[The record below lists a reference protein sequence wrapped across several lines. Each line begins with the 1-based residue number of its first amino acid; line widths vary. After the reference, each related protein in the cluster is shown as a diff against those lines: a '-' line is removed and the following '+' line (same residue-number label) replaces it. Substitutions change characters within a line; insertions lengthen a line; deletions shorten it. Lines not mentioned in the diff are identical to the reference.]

1 MSKDKKLGRGL
12 QDLLE
17 QQKNA
22 SLKAQQNVSSENKE
36 QNTHKKAQ
44 EEIAAEKQPKD
55 GDIELK
61 ESVADQKLEQNKNN
75 TAQDKKDREE
85 TRNESTLS
93 IKEKEEEKSLENT
106 ESEADTEFFHTI
118 RKEVE
123 EAKKDVEGLQEEIS
137 SVSTLRNTSE
147 NAGNETA
154 KTLMDYM
161 NDNKNEDVEDSAS
174 DRKVNVQKA
183 TNVQVLTVYD
193 ENGDDTDRIYNIS
206 VSLIDSNPWQPRRV
220 FQGSE
225 ITELAESL
233 KMHGLLQPIV
243 LREFRNRYQLVA
255 GERRLRA
262 ALKLNWTQVPATII
276 DATDREMA
284 ELALIENVQRKD
296 LNPIEKAL
304 SFDKY
309 LQENHC
315 TQEELAKRLNLD
327 RSTISNLIRLLMLP
341 AEIQDLVVEEK
352 ITQGHARSLLAL
364 ASTQDQIA
372 MADRIEEE
380 KLSVRQTEQIVA
392 EWNQKPVAE
401 RRTGNIAEVPV
412 SKTQRAKKTKSAH
425 VMDMERQLQEALD
438 LKVKISADDKGKGKL
453 EIYFQNQED
462 FTSLMDY
469 FRN

>member
-22 SLKAQQNVSSENKE
+22 SLATQQNVQEKSQEKGIDEPSEIKEPVASMSQVEESVNNKE
-36 QNTHKKAQ
+36 MT
-44 EEIAAEKQPKD
+44 EIRKD
-55 GDIELK
+55 
-61 ESVADQKLEQNKNN
+61 KN
-75 TAQDKKDREE
+75 
-85 TRNESTLS
+85 
-93 IKEKEEEKSLENT
+93 KEKEEKQENSHKS
-106 ESEADTEFFHTI
+106 SELDSDNEFFHSI

-137 SVSTLRNTSE
+137 SVSTQRNAVE
-147 NAGNETA
+147 NTESSKTP
-154 KTLMDYM
+154 KTLIDY
-161 NDNKNEDVEDSAS
+161 
-174 DRKVNVQKA
+174 VNSEISTEKKEKEETVKSEPVKKTDIPKA
-183 TNVQVLTVYD
+183 ANVQVLTVY
-193 ENGDDTDRIYNIS
+193 ENSEDDTDRIFNIS

-220 FQGSE
+220 FQGNE
-225 ITELAESL
+225 ITELADSI

-243 LREFRNRYQLVA
+243 LREHRNRYQLVA

-296 LNPIEKAL
+296 LNPIEKAI

-315 TQEELAKRLNLD
+315 TQEELSRRLNLD
-327 RSTISNLIRLLMLP
+327 RSTISNLIRLLTLP
-341 AEIQDLVVEEK
+341 IEIQDKVVEEK

-364 ASTQDQIA
+364 ESIQDQIA
-372 MADRIEEE
+372 MADRIEDE
-380 KLSVRQTEQIVA
+380 KLSVRQTEQVVA

-401 RRTGNIAEVPV
+401 QRSGKITDVPV
-412 SKTQRAKKTKSAH
+412 AKAPRAKKTKSAH

-462 FTSLMDY
+462 FISLMDY
-469 FRN
+469 FKN

>member
-17 QQKNA
+17 QQKQKETDVDER
-22 SLKAQQNVSSENKE
+22 LKTPKADLSKSETNNSDNNSGVNKGE
-36 QNTHKKAQ
+36 SDDVKEKRKIEGESKK
-44 EEIAAEKQPKD
+44 
-55 GDIELK
+55 
-61 ESVADQKLEQNKNN
+61 SVADN
-75 TAQDKKDREE
+75 
-85 TRNESTLS
+85 
-93 IKEKEEEKSLENT
+93 
-106 ESEADTEFFHTI
+106 EFFHSI

-123 EAKKDVEGLQEEIS
+123 EAKKDVKGLQEEIN
-137 SVSTLRNTSE
+137 SVSIQRNSE
-147 NAGNETA
+147 KNAKVEMPKMP
-154 KTLMDYM
+154 KTLMDYA
-161 NDNKNEDVEDSAS
+161 NSETSSEKKEEEKNKSSESVKKSEVS
-174 DRKVNVQKA
+174 KA
-183 TNVQVLTVYD
+183 ANVQVLTVKD
-193 ENGDDTDRIYNIS
+193 ESEDNTERIYNIS
-206 VSLIDSNPWQPRRV
+206 ASLIDSNPWQPRKI

-225 ITELAESL
+225 IAELAESL

-315 TQEELAKRLNLD
+315 TQEELSRRLNLD
-327 RSTISNLIRLLMLP
+327 RSTISNLIRLLALP
-341 AEIQDLVVEEK
+341 IEIQDKVIEEK

-364 ASTQDQIA
+364 TSTQEQIA
-372 MADRIEEE
+372 MAERIEEE
-380 KLSVRQTEQIVA
+380 KLSVRQTEQVVA

-401 RRTGNIAEVPV
+401 RRSGKITEVEV

-438 LKVKISADDKGKGKL
+438 LKVKISADEKGKGKL

-462 FTSLMDY
+462 FASLMDY
-469 FRN
+469 FKN